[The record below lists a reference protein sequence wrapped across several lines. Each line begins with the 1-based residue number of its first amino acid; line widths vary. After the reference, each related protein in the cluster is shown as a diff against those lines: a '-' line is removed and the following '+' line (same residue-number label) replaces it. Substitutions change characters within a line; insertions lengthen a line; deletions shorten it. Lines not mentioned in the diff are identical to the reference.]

1 MEKFN
6 SIVASFVFWDGFNH
20 SYLYVMYVK
29 NVAKPTQP
37 KKNKLAPPNFLACL
51 TETLN
56 AFLLNYN
63 ALFLSILLSR

>member
-1 MEKFN
+1 
-6 SIVASFVFWDGFNH
+6 
-20 SYLYVMYVK
+20 MYVK

-63 ALFLSILLSR
+63 ALFLSILLSRWLYIMKTNQLITTVYQLSDLGHY